1 MFCKKGL
8 LRNFAKFTGKHLRQ
22 RYFFHKIADARNF
35 IKNET
40 LIQVSSCEFCGF
52 SKNTFFTEHLRT
64 TVSASL
70 DYALT
75 SCGIWLNADF
85 ATWNL
90 LMENITPVST
100 IAFKVH
106 VVMTLVFQK
115 KCDVKF
121 LHWHEICSS
130 WEKAFQIAFSSIWLI
145 FAEINEHCQEMFGI
159 FFSKPIIVGPG
170 TLIVA
175 LFVAATSLQDFFY
188 PPPEVGKFTEE
199 WWDNMRAEQGR
210 WLLLILF
217 PAIQNH
223 LVLFSESLPDAW
235 QGPKYTS
242 ALHVQSVNPFYVTGL
257 FLHPLKTSGNL
268 WFYDAFR
275 GRCRK
280 RQVELNGLISYMDY
294 LHA

>member
-1 MFCKKGL
+1 MFCKKGV
-8 LRNFAKFTGKHLRQ
+8 LRNFAKFTWKHLRQ
-22 RYFFHKIADARNF
+22 GYFFHKIADARNF

-40 LIQVSSCEFCGF
+40 LTQVSSCEFCGF

-130 WEKAFQIAFSSIWLI
+130 WEKTFQIAFNSIWLI
-145 FAEINEHCQEMFGI
+145 FAEINQHCQEMFGI

-175 LFVAATSLQDFFY
+175 LFVAATSLRDFFY

-210 WLLLILF
+210 WLLLIFFQLF
-217 PAIQNH
+217 RIIQCCSLSLYQMLDRVLNTLPLYMFEALTRFMS
-223 LVLFSESLPDAW
+223 LVSF
-235 QGPKYTS
+235 YTPWK
-242 ALHVQSVNPFYVTGL
+242 HR
-257 FLHPLKTSGNL
+257 KTSGFL
-268 WFYDAFR
+268 MLL
-275 GRCRK
+275 GVG
-280 RQVELNGLISYMDY
+280 VERDKWNEMG
-294 LHA
+294 